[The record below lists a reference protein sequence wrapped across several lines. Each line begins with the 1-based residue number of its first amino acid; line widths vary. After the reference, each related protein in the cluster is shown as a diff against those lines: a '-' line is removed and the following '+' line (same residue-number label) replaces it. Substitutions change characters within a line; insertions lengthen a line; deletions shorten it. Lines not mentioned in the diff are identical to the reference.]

1 MNKCYALLLGL
12 TLAALSVGCKRGQN
26 DVLPGG
32 STDGPVN
39 GPASGK
45 TKPYMTITT
54 IAGTDTKKGF
64 ADGKGTASQFDYPCQ
79 LAIDKYDNLYV
90 IDQRIGYEGGSV
102 IRKIDPAG
110 NVITLARGMTA
121 ATDLC
126 IDPRDGTTIYAVENG
141 NSFGV
146 RSGLYRIGSNGQVT
160 RLSNNGDQFR
170 GYKDGPL
177 ATAVF
182 DSPSSITMDG
192 KGNLYVGDALNR
204 MIRKVNLTTNTVTTY
219 AGRYSADASC
229 KANDGANNE
238 ADFCSVWD
246 LTIDGAGNIYVPD
259 WGNHT
264 VRKVSD
270 SGTSTYLP
278 IGVGYNPNG
287 PRNRAGVYQPYRIH
301 YDTHSNQLLVVTG
314 TGTSIKM
321 VGADDYFYNATGN
334 VVKADYADNSPGSQ
348 HSFESV
354 VMNKKGEII
363 WVDKY
368 NHCIRKGTLEWK

>member
-1 MNKCYALLLGL
+1 MNKCYTLLLSL
-12 TLAALSVGCKRGQN
+12 TLAALSVACKKGQS

-32 STDGPVN
+32 SIDGPAKEPV
-39 GPASGK
+39 SGR

-54 IAGTDTKKGF
+54 IAGRDTQKGF
-64 ADGKGTASQFDYPCQ
+64 ADGKGTASQFSYPSQ
-79 LAIDKYDNLYV
+79 LTIDKNDNLYV
-90 IDQRIGYEGGSV
+90 IDQRTGYEGGSV

-110 NVITLARGMTA
+110 NVTTWAKGLTA

-141 NSFGV
+141 DSFGT
-146 RSGLYRIGSNGQVT
+146 RSGLYRISNGQVT
-160 RLSNNGDQFR
+160 RLSNNADKFR
-170 GYKDGPL
+170 GYQDGPL
-177 ATAVF
+177 ASAVF
-182 DSPSSITMDG
+182 DSPTSITMDG

-204 MIRKVNLTTNTVTTY
+204 LIRKVDLTTNTVTTY

-229 KANDGANNE
+229 KATDGANNE

-246 LTIDGAGNIYVPD
+246 LTIDQAGNLYVPD

-264 VRKVSD
+264 VRKVTD
-270 SGTSTYLP
+270 SGTSTFIPL
-278 IGVGYNPNG
+278 GTGYVPNG
-287 PRNRAGVYQPYRIH
+287 PRSTAGVYQPYRIH
-301 YDTHSNQLLVVTG
+301 YDVNSRQLLIVTG
-314 TGTSIKM
+314 TGTSLKLL
-321 VGADDYFYNATGN
+321 GADDYFYNATGN
-334 VVKADYADNSPGSQ
+334 VVKADFADQSPGSQ
-348 HSFESV
+348 HTFESV